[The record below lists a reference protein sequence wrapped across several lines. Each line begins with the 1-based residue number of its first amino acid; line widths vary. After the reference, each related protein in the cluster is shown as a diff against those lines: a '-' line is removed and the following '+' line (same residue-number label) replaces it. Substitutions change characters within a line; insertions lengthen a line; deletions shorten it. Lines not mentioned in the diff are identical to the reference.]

1 MSEYEDEFEEFED
14 PAYEADYTPSPPS
27 PRDQL
32 SEAFF
37 ADPVA
42 VTNAVAQ
49 AAAQARA
56 AELAAQVGALQGQFH
71 QQTAWAMSEQS
82 AKIADERMLA
92 IYGDDWRRCRA
103 DVGRYIEE
111 RPYLSNVGLESP
123 QVALDVLN
131 QAYHAIKD
139 ETQRRTDAE
148 AWNDVKSA
156 GVPLDG
162 Y

>member
-1 MSEYEDEFEEFED
+1 MSEFEDEFEEFED
-14 PAYEADYTPSPPS
+14 PALEADYTPSPPS

-32 SEAFF
+32 SEAYF

-49 AAAQARA
+49 QAAQARA
-56 AELAAQVGALQGQFH
+56 AELAGMVGAMQSQFH
-71 QQTAWAMSEQS
+71 QQTAYAMSEQS
-82 AKIADERMLA
+82 AKIADDRMRET
-92 IYGDDWRRCRA
+92 YGDDWVRCRA
-103 DVGRYIEE
+103 AVGQYLEE
-111 RPYLSNVGLESP
+111 RPYLSNLSLESP

-131 QAYHAIKD
+131 SAYHALRD
-139 ETQRRTDAE
+139 EVNRRTDAE
-148 AWNDVKSA
+148 AWDDVKSA